1 MQGILLQIGYIERG
15 LSKRF
20 KLTLKHI
27 YLYVT
32 RTYLFIMSMSLV
44 CHSYVTRMYLYVIR
58 MSLVCTRMS
67 SVCHSYVLVCHSYV
81 TRMSSVCHSYV
92 VLPRT
97 VTRIG
102 GYILFL
108 RGLIIKLR
116 KGNYIKEVIS
126 FSTETF
132 NIPHLLPTLTYV
144 VNEIIHSSKR
154 KAIEIH

>member
-27 YLYVT
+27 
-32 RTYLFIMSMSLV
+32 
-44 CHSYVTRMYLYVIR
+44 
-58 MSLVCTRMS
+58 S
-67 SVCHSYVLVCHSYV
+67 SVCHSHVPIYHEYVTRLSFVCYSYVLVCHPYVTRMYSYAIRMSLV
-81 TRMSSVCHSYV
+81 YTRMSSVCHSYV